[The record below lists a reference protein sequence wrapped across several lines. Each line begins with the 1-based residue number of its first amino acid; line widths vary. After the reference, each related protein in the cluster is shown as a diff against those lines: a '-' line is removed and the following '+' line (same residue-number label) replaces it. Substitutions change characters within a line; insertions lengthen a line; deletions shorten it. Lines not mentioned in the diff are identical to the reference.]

1 MSQIVEVLKRDN
13 PLVRDFV
20 MACEQWSEE
29 GVQDGRL
36 IISAKERPVGEHE
49 RRYNL
54 QVGFLYHLSA
64 RVVPTFPQVCP
75 NEVSMLTTE
84 GAHHQLVLKQRG
96 SGLIEVTD
104 LNPASTPLHF
114 TLAFPHGSPGWH
126 PSLRQVRPDG
136 EEDERRVTPMKFF
149 AFHLNVRDK
158 QRDYLFQMG
167 RLFQELIIS
176 YRIAMDNSRLM
187 WQLTHQVTSLPPT
200 SLRRR

>member
-1 MSQIVEVLKRDN
+1 M
-13 PLVRDFV
+13 
-20 MACEQWSEE
+20 
-29 GVQDGRL
+29 
-36 IISAKERPVGEHE
+36 
-49 RRYNL
+49 
-54 QVGFLYHLSA
+54 
-64 RVVPTFPQVCP
+64 
-75 NEVSMLTTE
+75 
-84 GAHHQLVLKQRG
+84 
-96 SGLIEVTD
+96 EVTD

-126 PSLRQVRPDG
+126 PGLRQVRPDG